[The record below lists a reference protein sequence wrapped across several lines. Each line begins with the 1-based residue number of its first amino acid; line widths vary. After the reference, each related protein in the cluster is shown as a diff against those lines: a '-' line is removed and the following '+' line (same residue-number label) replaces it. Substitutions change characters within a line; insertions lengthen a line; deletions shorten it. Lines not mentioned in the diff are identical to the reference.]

1 MPDPIANPGDR
12 SRGGGVITEADD
24 LRVGDRLEF
33 HDRHTARSKFF
44 EIVEREDT
52 PKMVRL
58 VIYADLYGQQQV
70 RMRKTTLC
78 ARALREEEQG
88 A

>member
-1 MPDPIANPGDR
+1 MPDPIAKPGDR
-12 SRGGGVITEADD
+12 SRGGGIITTAGE

-33 HDRHTARSKFF
+33 MGAARAVFF
-44 EIVEREDT
+44 PITECEDT

-58 VIYADLYGQQQV
+58 TINTGHFSPAQTV

-78 ARALREEEQG
+78 ARGLREGETY